1 MKQHLATVDLVREY
15 SEDQKR
21 SQLRQHENEN
31 KCGQLR
37 MEFNEKERVI
47 NAQIDAM
54 DQQQMGENY
63 KLTDEEVRQIM
74 KNMHLQ
80 VAKKLEE
87 QQSRERENAQL
98 KSKRDEF
105 GFNEAIPKNNNK
117 EEPQAGTLNKLRKEM
132 GLDQKTE
139 KTKTTQE
146 LKDELKELKSLNV

>member
-1 MKQHLATVDLVREY
+1 MDLVREY
-15 SEDQKR
+15 CEDQKR
-21 SQLRQHENEN
+21 TQLRQHENEN

-63 KLTDEEVRQIM
+63 KLTHEEVRQKM

-87 QQSRERENAQL
+87 RQSQERANAQL
-98 KSKRDEF
+98 KSKRDKF
-105 GFNEAIPKNNNK
+105 GFNEELPQNSKK

-139 KTKTTQE
+139 KDKTTEE
-146 LKDELKELKSLNV
+146 LKNELLEIKGLNV